1 MRPSRQD
8 LIYDGECDGIG
19 DRVHFTAKDRAGA
32 SLVDEY
38 LAEGTTHED
47 ALAAFLRWQEGHF
60 QDYRLVAAGHRVVP
74 TQNFAVWR
82 AIEV

>member
-1 MRPSRQD
+1 MSDAILVLNAGSSSIKFSLFGGRMRPSRQD

-47 ALAAFLRWQEGHF
+47 ALAALLR
-60 QDYRLVAAGHRVVP
+60 
-74 TQNFAVWR
+74 
-82 AIEV
+82 